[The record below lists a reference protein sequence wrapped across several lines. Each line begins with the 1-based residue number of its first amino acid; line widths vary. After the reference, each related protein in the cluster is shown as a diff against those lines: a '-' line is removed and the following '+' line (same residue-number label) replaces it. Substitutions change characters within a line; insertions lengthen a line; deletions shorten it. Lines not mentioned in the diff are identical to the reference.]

1 MKHSYRPCMMPS
13 VPWGGDEMLVEASAV
28 IILALLI
35 DLVLSDPPNRLHPLR
50 WMGNLVDTLERRISR
65 KGVWNDRIMGMLSY
79 ILVATIALV
88 SVLLVTALLREYV
101 GIWAWVIASAFLFK
115 ITFAVSSFRRHCS
128 PIQRALEEGDLESAR
143 SMTQMIVSRDVS
155 CLGPDHVSSCCVET
169 VAENSVDSVVSPA
182 LYMGVFGLA
191 GAYAFRCANLMDA
204 MWGYRKEKFAN
215 LGTFP
220 ARLDDVLGF
229 MTSRLSI
236 PFLALAALLLRM
248 DVSGLFRVSSRDHS
262 LTPSPNSGW
271 PMAAAA
277 GALGITMEKPAGYRI
292 GDGPLPTV
300 IDIER
305 SLRLV
310 ELTSVIFLLA
320 VTLPLYA
327 TLGVQVQMHLEDTI
341 LGIIGGLL

>member
-1 MKHSYRPCMMPS
+1 
-13 VPWGGDEMLVEASAV
+13 MLIEAVV
-28 IILALLI
+28 IIVLALLI
-35 DLVLSDPPNRLHPLR
+35 DLILSDPPNRIHPLR
-50 WMGNLVDTLERRISR
+50 WIGNLVDALDSRITR
-65 KGVWNDRIMGMLSY
+65 KGVWNDRLMGFLSY
-79 ILVATIALV
+79 VLVTTLALF
-88 SVLLVTALLREYV
+88 SVLLVTALLREHIGV
-101 GIWAWVIASAFLFK
+101 WAWVVATAFLFK

-128 PIQRALEEGDLESAR
+128 PIRKALDEGDIESAR
-143 SMTQMIVSRDVS
+143 SMTQMIVSRDTS
-155 CLGPDHVSSCCVET
+155 CLGTDHVSSCCVET

-182 LYMGVFGLA
+182 LYMGLFGLA

-229 MTSRLSI
+229 ITSRVSLV
-236 PFLALAALLLRM
+236 FLALAAAILRM
-248 DVSGLFRVSSRDHS
+248 DVRGLFRVSLRDHS

-300 IDIER
+300 NDIER

-310 ELTSVIFLLA
+310 ELTSVIFLVA

-327 TLGVQVQMHLEDTI
+327 MLGIQVQIFIEDSI

>member
-1 MKHSYRPCMMPS
+1 
-13 VPWGGDEMLVEASAV
+13 MLTAAVAV
-28 IILALLI
+28 IVLALLI
-35 DLVLSDPPNRLHPLR
+35 DLVLSDPPNRIHPLR
-50 WMGNLVDTLERRISR
+50 WIGNLVDALDRRISR

-79 ILVATIALV
+79 VLVATVALF
-88 SVLLVTALLREYV
+88 SVLLVTALLREHV
-101 GIWAWVIASAFLFK
+101 GIWAWVIASALLFK

-128 PIQRALEEGDLESAR
+128 PIRKALDEGDLESAR
-143 SMTQMIVSRDVS
+143 SMTQMIVSRDTS
-155 CLGPDHVSSCCVET
+155 CLGTDHVSSCCVET

-182 LYMGVFGLA
+182 LYMGLFGLA
-191 GAYAFRCANLMDA
+191 GAYVFRCANLMDA

-220 ARLDDVLGF
+220 ARLDDLLGF
-229 MTSRLSI
+229 ITSRISLL
-236 PFLALAALLLRM
+236 FLALAALLLRM
-248 DVSGLFRVSSRDHS
+248 DVRGLFRISLRDHS

-320 VTLPLYA
+320 VTLPLYVL
-327 TLGVQVQMHLEDTI
+327 LGVQVQIFIEDSI
-341 LGIIGGLL
+341 LAIIGGLL